1 MPYEVKI
8 DKRSAHVELLS
19 RKGNQ
24 VLIVVDGK
32 EYQLDIEKVAR
43 GKYSILYDH
52 KSFNVEII
60 PGTDIKQFVA
70 HTFKNTYQVDIIDAE
85 AKYLAN
91 RLKGREDEGEST
103 IVAPIPGRVVK
114 ILVEKGD
121 LVQAGQ
127 TVIIISA
134 MKMESEFKARKQG
147 KVIDIPVAEGQTV
160 DARQVLVVIEDAI
173 EQQ

>member
-1 MPYEVKI
+1 MPYEVKL

-19 RKGNQ
+19 REGNQ

-32 EYQLDIEKVAR
+32 EYQLDIEKVAK

-60 PGTDIKQFVA
+60 PGADIKQFVA

-114 ILVEKGD
+114 IQVEVGD
-121 LVQAGQ
+121 LVKAGQ
-127 TVIIISA
+127 PVIVISA
-134 MKMESEFKARKQG
+134 MKMESEFKAKKPGRIVDI
-147 KVIDIPVAEGQTV
+147 KVTEGQTV
-160 DARQVLVVIEDAI
+160 DAHQVLVVIEDI
-173 EQQ
+173 TE